1 MIDEYSSLGITLTPV
16 QILHQLVS
24 RGVLKNTPADYK
36 SLLKVLPNGHDETRM

>member
-36 SLLKVLPNGHDETRM
+36 SLLKVLPNDMTAQ